1 MKFEGG
7 NRQSFNLSLHSQ
19 FHFLQYGLVKAVDQ
33 TKLKIPAAVM
43 STWEASN
50 KSETQLDQ
58 ESTASEHTAKLLA
71 LDNERDNLLVNIF
84 YVVRGYRFSNET
96 SKKEAALRLSAKLK
110 PYTGLRNLP
119 FEMESARIRGLE
131 DDISTMAAD
140 ISAVGLTS
148 TFAQLHTANEAY
160 ETLRMTR
167 RTTSTDTKLPNAREV
182 RAVADEAYDVV
193 CQYIQAAYLYATAD
207 EDKTLIEQLV
217 DRMNKVTADIKTT
230 QRQILANRKPKDPKN
245 PKDPKDPKQPK
256 DPKDPK
262 KPEGGGDDIHI
273 PEEPP
278 KKPNDAEQPQPGPGG
293 STGGGDDIQIPSE
306 PPKKPEGEMT
316 SSPTI
321 TC

>member
-1 MKFEGG
+1 M
-7 NRQSFNLSLHSQ
+7 
-19 FHFLQYGLVKAVDQ
+19 KAVDQ

-84 YVVRGYRFSNET
+84 YVIRGYRFSNEA
-96 SKKEAALRLSAKLK
+96 SKRDAALRLSAKLK
-110 PYTGLRNLP
+110 PYTSLRNLP

-131 DDISTMAAD
+131 DDVSTMAAD
-140 ISAVGLTS
+140 ITAVGLTS

-167 RTTSTDTKLPNAREV
+167 RTGTTDTKLPSAREV
-182 RAVADEAYDVV
+182 RAVADEAFDVV

-207 EDKTLIEQLV
+207 EDKKMIEQLV

-230 QRQILANRKPKDPKN
+230 QRQMLANRKSKDDPSKPKEPKQ
-245 PKDPKDPKQPK
+245 PKEPKEPKQPK
-256 DPKDPK
+256 DPKPTPDPKQPEQPK
-262 KPEGGGDDIHI
+262 KPDDGNPDIKL
-273 PEEPP
+273 PEE
-278 KKPNDAEQPQPGPGG
+278 
-293 STGGGDDIQIPSE
+293 
-306 PPKKPEGEMT
+306 
-316 SSPTI
+316 
-321 TC
+321 

>member
-1 MKFEGG
+1 M
-7 NRQSFNLSLHSQ
+7 
-19 FHFLQYGLVKAVDQ
+19 KAVDQ

-84 YVVRGYRFSNET
+84 YVVRGYRFSNEA
-96 SKKEAALRLSAKLK
+96 SKRDAALRLSAKLK
-110 PYTGLRNLP
+110 PYTSLRNLP

-131 DDISTMAAD
+131 DDVSTMAAD
-140 ISAVGLTS
+140 ITAVGLTS

-167 RTTSTDTKLPNAREV
+167 RTGTTDTKLPSAREM

-207 EDKTLIEQLV
+207 EDKKMIEQLV

-230 QRQILANRKPKDPKN
+230 QRQMLASRKPKDPN
-245 PKDPKDPKQPK
+245 APKEPKTPKEPKEPKQPK
-256 DPKDPK
+256 DPKPTPDPKQPEQPKKPDEKPKDPK
-262 KPEGGGDDIHI
+262 KPDDGNPDIKL
-273 PEEPP
+273 P
-278 KKPNDAEQPQPGPGG
+278 KE
-293 STGGGDDIQIPSE
+293 
-306 PPKKPEGEMT
+306 
-316 SSPTI
+316 
-321 TC
+321 

>member
-1 MKFEGG
+1 MKTLQATLPRVMKFEGG
-7 NRQSFNLSLHSQ
+7 NKGVLNLSLHSQ

-84 YVVRGYRFSNET
+84 YVIRGYRFSNEA
-96 SKKEAALRLSAKLK
+96 SKRDAALRLSAKLK
-110 PYTGLRNLP
+110 PYTSLRNLP

-131 DDISTMAAD
+131 DDVSTMAAD
-140 ISAVGLTS
+140 ITAVGLTS

-167 RTTSTDTKLPNAREV
+167 RTGTTDTKLPSAREV
-182 RAVADEAYDVV
+182 RAVADEAFDVV

-207 EDKTLIEQLV
+207 EDKKMIEQLV

-230 QRQILANRKPKDPKN
+230 QRQMLANRKSKDDPSKPKEPKQ
-245 PKDPKDPKQPK
+245 PKEPKEPKQPK
-256 DPKDPK
+256 DPKPTPDPKQPEQPKQPEKPKDPK
-262 KPEGGGDDIHI
+262 KPDDGNPDIKL
-273 PEEPP
+273 PEE
-278 KKPNDAEQPQPGPGG
+278 
-293 STGGGDDIQIPSE
+293 
-306 PPKKPEGEMT
+306 
-316 SSPTI
+316 
-321 TC
+321 

>member
-1 MKFEGG
+1 MKTLQATLPRVMKFEGG
-7 NRQSFNLSLHSQ
+7 NKGVLNLSLHSQ

-84 YVVRGYRFSNET
+84 YVIRGYRFSNES
-96 SKKEAALRLSAKLK
+96 SKRDAALRLSAKLK
-110 PYTGLRNLP
+110 PYTSLRNLP

-131 DDISTMAAD
+131 DDVSTMAAD
-140 ISAVGLTS
+140 ITAVGLTS

-167 RTTSTDTKLPNAREV
+167 RTGTTDTKLPSAREV

-207 EDKTLIEQLV
+207 EDKKMIEQLV

-230 QRQILANRKPKDPKN
+230 QRQMLASRKPKDPN
-245 PKDPKDPKQPK
+245 APKEPKQPKEPKEPKQPK
-256 DPKDPK
+256 DPKPTPDPKQPEQPKKPDEKPKDPK
-262 KPEGGGDDIHI
+262 KPDDGNPDIKL
-273 PEEPP
+273 PEE
-278 KKPNDAEQPQPGPGG
+278 
-293 STGGGDDIQIPSE
+293 
-306 PPKKPEGEMT
+306 
-316 SSPTI
+316 
-321 TC
+321 

>member
-19 FHFLQYGLVKAVDQ
+19 FHFLQYGLVKAADQ

-84 YVVRGYRFSNET
+84 YVIRGYRFSNEA
-96 SKKEAALRLSAKLK
+96 SKRDAALRLSAKLK
-110 PYTGLRNLP
+110 PYTSLRNLP

-131 DDISTMAAD
+131 DDVSTMAAD
-140 ISAVGLTS
+140 ITAVGLTS

-167 RTTSTDTKLPNAREV
+167 RTGTTDTKLPSAREV

-207 EDKTLIEQLV
+207 EDKKMIEQLV

-230 QRQILANRKPKDPKN
+230 QRQMLASRKPKDPK
-245 PKDPKDPKQPK
+245 PTPDPKQPEQPK
-256 DPKDPK
+256 KPDEKPKDPK
-262 KPEGGGDDIHI
+262 KPDDGNPDIKL
-273 PEEPP
+273 PEE
-278 KKPNDAEQPQPGPGG
+278 
-293 STGGGDDIQIPSE
+293 
-306 PPKKPEGEMT
+306 
-316 SSPTI
+316 
-321 TC
+321 

>member
-96 SKKEAALRLSAKLK
+96 SKREAAQRLSAKLK
-110 PYTGLRNLP
+110 PYTSLRNLP

-131 DDISTMAAD
+131 DDVSTMAAD
-140 ISAVGLTS
+140 ITAVGLTS

-167 RTTSTDTKLPNAREV
+167 RTGTTDTKLPSAREV

-207 EDKTLIEQLV
+207 EDKKMIEQLV

-230 QRQILANRKPKDPKN
+230 QRQMLANRKSKDDPSEPKEPKEPKTPKDPKE
-245 PKDPKDPKQPK
+245 PKQPDTPKDPKQPEK
-256 DPKDPK
+256 PEQPGGEQPK
-262 KPEGGGDDIHI
+262 KPDEKPKPGGDGNPDITL
-273 PEEPP
+273 PEE
-278 KKPNDAEQPQPGPGG
+278 
-293 STGGGDDIQIPSE
+293 
-306 PPKKPEGEMT
+306 
-316 SSPTI
+316 
-321 TC
+321 

>member
-84 YVVRGYRFSNET
+84 YVVRGYRFSNEA
-96 SKKEAALRLSAKLK
+96 SKRDAALRLSAKLK
-110 PYTGLRNLP
+110 PYTSLRNLP

-131 DDISTMAAD
+131 DDVSTMAAD
-140 ISAVGLTS
+140 ITAVGLTS

-167 RTTSTDTKLPNAREV
+167 RTGTTDTKLPNAREV
-182 RAVADEAYDVV
+182 RAVADEAFDVV

-207 EDKTLIEQLV
+207 EDKKMIEQLV

-230 QRQILANRKPKDPKN
+230 QRQMLANRKSKDDPSKPKEPKQ
-245 PKDPKDPKQPK
+245 PKEPKEPKQPK
-256 DPKDPK
+256 DPKPAPDPKQPEQPKKPDEKPKDPK
-262 KPEGGGDDIHI
+262 KPGGDGNPDITL
-273 PEEPP
+273 PEE
-278 KKPNDAEQPQPGPGG
+278 
-293 STGGGDDIQIPSE
+293 
-306 PPKKPEGEMT
+306 
-316 SSPTI
+316 
-321 TC
+321 